1 MTARRMTER
10 SEAARG
16 EAAEGA
22 AAGVP
27 AERVLVLERE
37 YDAPRNL
44 VFKVWTDAAHLA
56 RWWGPKGFEVLSWKA
71 DARPGG
77 RFRFGMRS
85 PEGEEHWAHGFY
97 REVVA
102 PERLVFTTAWELAD
116 GSPKHETVVTIT
128 LTEGGGRT
136 KLHFHQAIFDSK
148 TARDLHRGGWNSTL
162 DSLADYLAAL

>member
-44 VFKVWTDAAHLA
+44 VFKVWTDAAHLT

-85 PEGEEHWAHGFY
+85 PEGEQHWAHGIY
-97 REVVA
+97 REVAA
-102 PERLVFTTAWELAD
+102 PERLVFTTAWEHPD

-128 LTEGGGRT
+128 LTERGGKT

>member
-1 MTARRMTER
+1 MTERHMTGR

-16 EAAEGA
+16 GAAEAADTGA
-22 AAGVP
+22 P

-37 YDAPRNL
+37 YDAPRSL

-85 PEGEEHWAHGFY
+85 PEGEEHWG
-97 REVVA
+97 
-102 PERLVFTTAWELAD
+102 P
-116 GSPKHETVVTIT
+116 
-128 LTEGGGRT
+128 
-136 KLHFHQAIFDSK
+136 
-148 TARDLHRGGWNSTL
+148 
-162 DSLADYLAAL
+162 

>member
-16 EAAEGA
+16 EAVEGA
-22 AAGVP
+22 AAGAP

-44 VFKVWTDAAHLA
+44 VFKAWTDAAHLA
-56 RWWGPKGFEVLSWKA
+56 RWWGPKGFQVLSWKA

-85 PEGEEHWAHGFY
+85 PEGQEHWAHGIY

-102 PERLVFTTAWELAD
+102 PGRLVFTTAWEHPD
-116 GSPKHETVVTIT
+116 GSPKHETVVTII
-128 LTEGGGRT
+128 LTERGGKT
-136 KLHFHQAIFDSK
+136 KLRFHQAIFDSE
-148 TARDLHRGGWNSTL
+148 TARDLHRGGWNSTF